1 MQKYFFYSSFFHID
15 KFDILYYYFFFLPQS
30 KLATMS
36 NDFKQVLEVRTEV
49 CIYYFLIIEYF
60 TYMYEFILTVN
71 QFHSVFNQYKVT
83 FCSQNLKHQ
92 KTRRDQFSE
101 SPSMS
106 NTTYS
111 NHSKAICCNV
121 CEKCLHT
128 HIHVF
133 SEFSFQLSFLPL
145 LFLISEYK

>member
-1 MQKYFFYSSFFHID
+1 MQKYFFYSTFFHID
-15 KFDILYYYFFFLPQS
+15 KFDILNYYFFCLPQS

-60 TYMYEFILTVN
+60 TYMYEFILTFT
-71 QFHSVFNQYKVT
+71 QFHSVFNQYKGT

-101 SPSMS
+101 SPS

-111 NHSKAICCNV
+111 NHSKSICCNV

-128 HIHVF
+128 HIF
-133 SEFSFQLSFLPL
+133 SEFSFQLSFLP
-145 LFLISEYK
+145 I

>member
-1 MQKYFFYSSFFHID
+1 MQKYFFYSTFFHID

-60 TYMYEFILTVN
+60 TYMYEFILTFN
-71 QFHSVFNQYKVT
+71 QFHLVFNQYKGT

-101 SPSMS
+101 SPS

-111 NHSKAICCNV
+111 NHSKSICCNV

-128 HIHVF
+128 HIF